1 MSVQSHHG
9 VLPETSHDEQCRQD
23 FAKSMRAYVTGAL
36 TPGNRTVYERH
47 AKPQF
52 LRRHNRPPETRQ
64 EMRRSMLREPYH
76 QAWSALMR
84 STQESIWDSVGDT
97 VERQLDELIAET
109 KAPPTVGGSLTLNPN
124 VGLPPYLTAVDIHCM
139 PGNYTTELAEDD
151 VFAGALYDRGVYV
164 YFMGG
169 LGSYN
174 QVVGEQLLAYINQS
188 QPGFQPKRI
197 LDMGCSVGHST
208 LPYTAAYPEAEIH
221 AIDVGAAM
229 LRYAHGRA
237 ESLGCKVHFSQQ
249 NAEHTDFAD
258 ESFDLVVSHIMMHER
273 SNRAIRNIMQESRR
287 LLRPG
292 GLALHLDIPTFAG
305 DDFFAD
311 PFNQYLSDWNTHFNA
326 EPFIGTL
333 HEIDKHAMSE
343 AGFTD
348 AEVIVDR
355 VAMKVVEDGS
365 GGNYSHHTGAALSVY
380 GGRRI

>member
-1 MSVQSHHG
+1 M
-9 VLPETSHDEQCRQD
+9 
-23 FAKSMRAYVTGAL
+23 
-36 TPGNRTVYERH
+36 
-47 AKPQF
+47 
-52 LRRHNRPPETRQ
+52 
-64 EMRRSMLREPYH
+64 
-76 QAWSALMR
+76 
-84 STQESIWDSVGDT
+84 
-97 VERQLDELIAET
+97 
-109 KAPPTVGGSLTLNPN
+109 GGSLTLNPN

-258 ESFDLVVSHIMMHER
+258 ESFDLVVSHIMMHET
-273 SNRAIRNIMQESRR
+273 SNRAIRNIMQESRSRR
-287 LLRPG
+287 LK
-292 GLALHLDIPTFAG
+292 
-305 DDFFAD
+305 
-311 PFNQYLSDWNTHFNA
+311 S
-326 EPFIGTL
+326 
-333 HEIDKHAMSE
+333 
-343 AGFTD
+343 
-348 AEVIVDR
+348 R
-355 VAMKVVEDGS
+355 VR
-365 GGNYSHHTGAALSVY
+365 SHHPLLLDDSPDRHHHSRPRAPFDRSFDRTQVWAGLGS
-380 GGRRI
+380 RRLIPARRSRRDS